1 MFIEMDQAPIY
12 MHVEGQGEPALFLH
26 GVPDSADM
34 WSPLVQQVKGSFKCY
49 TTDLPGIYRSGVPA
63 SFEFELKHYGQYIN
77 ELVEAAGIETPFT
90 LVAHDWGGIY
100 AMSFACQFPEKVKRF
115 VGGSFPFSHLYRW
128 HPWAAVWR
136 TPLLGELSMLLMNKA
151 VFHWELGKGGPL
163 LSREQINETYDGK
176 VDRWAPRKT
185 ILKMYRSATPRL
197 FLPFQ
202 CMLER
207 FSQQVDIDL
216 VWGKKDKY
224 VPTHMAAM
232 MHPKSARIIPEC
244 GHWVPLEAPNA
255 LAEVL
260 LGGLD
265 QSAVDVSSTEGGSDE
280 VEKAAPK
287 VSKNARKGKAG
298 AKGVKKVG
306 AKQTV

>member
-1 MFIEMDQAPIY
+1 MFVEIDQAPIY
-12 MHVEGQGEPALFLH
+12 LKVDGEGEPALFLH

-34 WSPLVQQVKGSFKCY
+34 WNPLVQKVKDSFTCY
-49 TTDLPGIYRSGVPA
+49 TTDLPGIHRSGVPE

-77 ELVEAAGIETPFT
+77 DLVEAAGIQTPFT
-90 LVAHDWGGIY
+90 LVAHDLGGIY

-151 VFHWELGKGGPL
+151 VFHWELGRGGPL
-163 LSREQINETYDGK
+163 LSREQIDESYEGK

-207 FSQQVDIDL
+207 FAQQVDVDL
-216 VWGKKDKY
+216 VWGRRDKY

-232 MHPKSARIIPEC
+232 MHPKSTRVIPEC
-244 GHWVPLEAPNA
+244 GHWVPLEAPDI

-260 LGGLD
+260 LGG
-265 QSAVDVSSTEGGSDE
+265 
-280 VEKAAPK
+280 VEKRASGSASKGGGLDETGQAAPK
-287 VSKNARKGKAG
+287 GGKKARKEKPA
-298 AKGVKKVG
+298 AKGERKVG
-306 AKQTV
+306 AKHTA

>member
-1 MFIEMDQAPIY
+1 MFVEIGQAPIY
-12 MHVEGQGEPALFLH
+12 LNVEGEGEPALFLH

-34 WSPLVQQVKGSFKCY
+34 WNPLVQQVKDSYKCY
-49 TTDLPGIYRSGVPA
+49 TTDLPGIHRSGVPK

-77 ELVEAAGIETPFT
+77 DLVEAAGIETPFT

-100 AMSFACQFPEKVKRF
+100 AMSFACQFPEKVTRF

-136 TPLLGELSMLLMNKA
+136 TPILGELSMLLMNKA
-151 VFHWELGKGGPL
+151 VFHWELGRGGPL

-207 FSQQVDIDL
+207 FAQQVDIEL
-216 VWGKKDKY
+216 IWGKQDKY
-224 VPTHMAAM
+224 VPTHMAAL
-232 MHPKSARIIPEC
+232 MHPKSAQIIPEC
-244 GHWVPLEAPNA
+244 GHWIPLEAPHV

-260 LGGLD
+260 LSVEDLNTAQGVP
-265 QSAVDVSSTEGGSDE
+265 SKTEKSEDDE
-280 VEKAAPK
+280 PDKARESQAGNK
-287 VSKNARKGKAG
+287 KAG
-298 AKGVKKVG
+298 AKQI
-306 AKQTV
+306 A